1 MSAQEFKFKI
11 DENLPLEVSNILK
24 RYGYD
29 TETVLDERLQG
40 ATDDALIN
48 ICKEEK
54 RILITFDLDFSDVRA
69 YPPGAYPG
77 IIVIRLADQS
87 VDSTMSVIN
96 KIISTFQGESP
107 DGKLWIVEETK
118 IRIRNN
124 D

>member
-1 MSAQEFKFKI
+1 MSANKFKFKV
-11 DENLPLEVSNILK
+11 DENLPLEVANLLK

-29 TETVLDERLQG
+29 TETVLDESLQG
-40 ATDDALIN
+40 ATDDTLID
-48 ICKEEK
+48 ICKEEN
-54 RILITFDLDFSDVRA
+54 RIFITLDLDFSDVRA

-87 VDSTMSVIN
+87 VDSTLLVTN
-96 KIISTFQGESP
+96 KIISTFQEESP
-107 DGKLWIVEETK
+107 SGKLWIVEDTK